1 MFVASKLP
9 KNNGSSGWVE
19 MLPKRQPKPALQAS
33 VTADIVIIGAG
44 FAGLS
49 CARQIVRN
57 DPKAK
62 VVILEAG
69 LVGEGASG
77 RNSGFIIDLP
87 HEVSAEG
94 LGGGSLDRA
103 RRDIKLY
110 RTAIELGRELAEEHG
125 WGREVFDPCGRFSVA
140 RGIQGDEHILSYGK
154 QLDALGE
161 QYTLLDRQAISDVTG
176 SPAYTSG
183 MFMPGTVMIQPADY
197 IRRMADTFK
206 DPVQVYEQT
215 PALSFKNVGGAWVV
229 KTPKG
234 VVTAGKVILANNGH
248 AQSFGFFKGQLLHVF
263 TYASLTERFDPKRLP
278 GQRTWAAT
286 PALPMGTT
294 IRRIIDGNSD
304 RILVRWRYSY
314 NPTLTIGDRQVNSA
328 GRVHDGK
335 FITRFP
341 ALKGLRMEHR
351 WGGPMALTW
360 NSVPAFGEL
369 ENGVISACGCNG
381 LGASKSSAAGIAA
394 ADMALG
400 IDSELVQIL
409 SAYDKPK
416 QLPPQPFLTLGAK
429 ANMKFKEMRAGD
441 E

>member
-1 MFVASKLP
+1 MFVASRLP

-197 IRRMADTFK
+197 IRRMADTFT
-206 DPVQVYEQT
+206 DPVQVHEQT

-294 IRRIIDGNSD
+294 IRRISDGNSD

-314 NPTLTIGDRQVNSA
+314 NPTLTVGDRQVNSA
-328 GRVHDGK
+328 GRVHDDK

-341 ALKGLRMEHR
+341 TLKGLRMEHR

>member
-1 MFVASKLP
+1 MYVASKLP
-9 KNNGSSGWVE
+9 SHPGSCGWVE
-19 MLPKRQPKPALQAS
+19 LLPPRLANAALDGAVS
-33 VTADIVIIGAG
+33 ADVAIIGGG

-49 CARQIVRN
+49 AARQLMRR
-57 DPKAK
+57 DPTLK
-62 VVILEAG
+62 VVLLEAG

-94 LGGGSLDRA
+94 LGGGSLERA
-103 RRDIKLY
+103 RRDIRMY
-110 RTAIELGRELAEEHG
+110 RTAIDMGRELAEAHG
-125 WGREVFDPCGRFSVA
+125 WGKDVFDPCGRFSVA
-140 RGIQGDEHILSYGK
+140 RGTQGDAHILAYAR

-161 QYTLLDRQAISDVTG
+161 PCEHLDTRQIGAVTG

-183 MFMPGTVMIQPADY
+183 LFMPGTVMIQPAAY
-197 IRRMADTFK
+197 VRRFADALAGA
-206 DPVQVYEQT
+206 VQVYERT
-215 PALSFKNVGGAWVV
+215 PALSFRQAGDAWVI

-263 TYASLTERFDPKRLP
+263 TYASLTERFAPERLP

-294 IRRIIDGNSD
+294 VRRIRDGDSD

-314 NPTLTIGDRQVNSA
+314 NPSLTIGDSQVNSA

-335 FITRFP
+335 FLTRFP
-341 ALKGLRMEHR
+341 ALKGLRMEYR

-360 NSVPAFGEL
+360 NSVPAFGEVDR
-369 ENGVISACGCNG
+369 GVFSACGCNG

-394 ADMALG
+394 ADQALG
-400 IDSELVQIL
+400 VSSELVEIFTGF
-409 SAYDKPK
+409 DKPK
-416 QLPPQPFLTLGAK
+416 PLPPQPFLTIGAK
-429 ANMKFKEMRAGD
+429 ANMKFKELRAGD

>member
-1 MFVASKLP
+1 MPS
-9 KNNGSSGWVE
+9 NNGSSGWVE
-19 MLPKRQPKPALQAS
+19 MLPARFANAALDGA
-33 VTADIVIIGAG
+33 VTADVAIIGGG

-49 CARQIVRN
+49 AARQLMRR
-57 DPKAK
+57 DPTLK
-62 VVILEAG
+62 VVLLEAG
-69 LVGEGASG
+69 IVGDGASG

-103 RRDIKLY
+103 RRDIKMY
-110 RTAIELGRELAEEHG
+110 RTAIDMGRELAEAHG
-125 WGREVFDPCGRFSVA
+125 WGRDVFDPCGRFSVA
-140 RGIQGDEHILSYGK
+140 RGEQGDTHILAYGK

-161 QYTLLDRQAISDVTG
+161 PYELLDTRQIGAVTG

-183 MFMPGTVMIQPADY
+183 MFMPGTVMIQPAAY
-197 IRRMADTFK
+197 VRRFADALAG
-206 DPVQVYEQT
+206 DVQVYEQT
-215 PALSFKNVGGAWVV
+215 PALSFKQVGGAWVI

-234 VVTAGKVILANNGH
+234 VVTAGKIILANNGH

-263 TYASLTERFDPKRLP
+263 TYASLTERFDPRRLP

-294 IRRIIDGNSD
+294 VRRISDGDSD

-314 NPTLTIGDRQVNSA
+314 NPSLTIGDGQVNSA

-335 FITRFP
+335 FLTRFP
-341 ALKGLRMEHR
+341 SLKGLRMEYR
-351 WGGPMALTW
+351 WGGPIALTW
-360 NSVPAFGEL
+360 NSVPAFGEVDR
-369 ENGVISACGCNG
+369 GVFSACGCNG

-394 ADMALG
+394 ADQALG
-400 IDSELVQIL
+400 LRSELVEIF
-409 SAYDKPK
+409 SGFDKPK
-416 QLPPQPFLTLGAK
+416 QLPPQPFLTIGAK
-429 ANMKFKEMRAGD
+429 ANMKLKELRAGD

>member
-1 MFVASKLP
+1 MYVAAKMPS
-9 KNNGSSGWVE
+9 NNGSSGWAE
-19 MLPKRQPKPALQAS
+19 MLPPRVASGALDSA
-33 VTADIVIIGAG
+33 VTADVAIIGGG

-49 CARQIVRN
+49 AARQLLRRE
-57 DPKAK
+57 PTLK
-62 VVILEAG
+62 VVLLEAG
-69 LVGEGASG
+69 IVGEGASG

-94 LGGGSLDRA
+94 LGGGSLERA
-103 RRDIKLY
+103 RRDITMY
-110 RTAIELGRELAEEHG
+110 RTAIDMGRELAEAHG
-125 WGREVFDPCGRFSVA
+125 WGKAVFDPCGRFSVA
-140 RGIQGDEHILSYGK
+140 RGTQGDAHILAYAR

-161 QYTLLDRQAISDVTG
+161 PYELLDTVQIGAVTG

-183 MFMPGTVMIQPADY
+183 LFMPGTVMIQPAAY
-197 IRRMADTFK
+197 VRCFADALAGA
-206 DPVQVYEQT
+206 VQLYEQT
-215 PALSFKNVGGAWVV
+215 PALSFKQVGGAWVIR
-229 KTPKG
+229 TPKG
-234 VVTAGKVILANNGH
+234 VVTAGKIILANNGH
-248 AQSFGFFKGQLLHVF
+248 AQSFGFFKGKLLHVF

-294 IRRIIDGNSD
+294 VRRISDGDSD

-314 NPTLTIGDRQVNSA
+314 NPSLTIGDRQVESA

-335 FITRFP
+335 FLTRFP
-341 ALKGLRMEHR
+341 TLEGLRMEYR

-369 ENGVISACGCNG
+369 DRGVFAACGCNG

-394 ADMALG
+394 ADQALG
-400 IDSELVQIL
+400 VRSELVEIF
-409 SAYDKPK
+409 SGFDKPK
-416 QLPPQPFLTLGAK
+416 QLPPQPFLTIGAK
-429 ANMKFKEMRAGD
+429 ANMKLKELWAGD

>member
-1 MFVASKLP
+1 MYVASKMP
-9 KNNGSSGWVE
+9 SNHGSSGWTE
-19 MLPKRQPKPALQAS
+19 MLPPRVANAALDSA
-33 VTADIVIIGAG
+33 VTADVAIIGGG

-49 CARQIVRN
+49 AARQLTRR
-57 DPKAK
+57 DPTLK
-62 VVILEAG
+62 VVLLEAG
-69 LVGEGASG
+69 TVGEGASG

-110 RTAIELGRELAEEHG
+110 RTAIDMGRELAEAQG
-125 WGREVFDPCGRFSVA
+125 WGKAVFDPCGRFSVA
-140 RGIQGDEHILSYGK
+140 RGAQGDEHILSYAR

-161 QYTLLDRQAISDVTG
+161 PYELLDTRQIGAVTG

-183 MFMPGTVMIQPADY
+183 LFMPGTVMIQPAAY
-197 IRRMADTFK
+197 VRRFADALAGA
-206 DPVQVYEQT
+206 VRVYEQT
-215 PALSFKNVGGAWVV
+215 PALSFKQVGGAWVI

-234 VVTAGKVILANNGH
+234 VVTAGKIILANNGH

-263 TYASLTERFDPKRLP
+263 TYASLTEPFDPKRLP

-294 IRRIIDGNSD
+294 VRRISDGDSD

-314 NPTLTIGDRQVNSA
+314 NPSLTIGDSQVGSA

-335 FITRFP
+335 FLTRFP
-341 ALKGLRMEHR
+341 SLKGLRMEYR

-360 NSVPAFGEL
+360 NSVPAFGEVDR
-369 ENGVISACGCNG
+369 GVFAACGCNG

-394 ADMALG
+394 ADQALG
-400 IDSELVQIL
+400 VRSELVEIF
-409 SAYDKPK
+409 SGFDKPK
-416 QLPPQPFLTLGAK
+416 QLPPQPFLTIGAK
-429 ANMKFKEMRAGD
+429 ANMKLKELRAGD

>member
-9 KNNGSSGWVE
+9 NNNGSSGWVE
-19 MLPKRQPKPALQAS
+19 MLPRRIPKPALERS
-33 VTADIVIIGAG
+33 VTADVAIIGAG

-49 CARQIVRN
+49 AARQLVRL
-57 DPKAK
+57 DPKLN

-87 HEVSAEG
+87 HEVSAQG

-103 RRDIKLY
+103 RRDIKMY
-110 RTAIELGRELAEEHG
+110 RTAIDMGRELAEAHG
-125 WGREVFDPCGRFSVA
+125 WGKEIFDTCGRFSVA
-140 RGIQGDEHILSYGK
+140 RGAHGDEHILSYGK

-161 QYTLLDRQAISDVTG
+161 PYKLLNTKEIGEVTG
-176 SPAYTSG
+176 SNAYTSG

-197 IRRMADTFK
+197 VRHFADSFSQ
-206 DPVQVYEQT
+206 PVTLYERT
-215 PALSFKNVGGAWVV
+215 PAVSFNQVGGSWVI
-229 KTPKG
+229 KTPGG
-234 VVTAGKVILANNGH
+234 VVTAGKIILANNGH
-248 AQSFGFFKGQLLHVF
+248 AQSFGFFKGELLHVF

-294 IRRIIDGNSD
+294 VRRISDGDAD
-304 RILVRWRYSY
+304 RILVRWRYTY
-314 NPTLTIGDRQVNSA
+314 NPGLTIGDSQVNSA
-328 GRVHDGK
+328 GRVHDEK
-335 FITRFP
+335 FLTRFP
-341 ALKGLRMEHR
+341 TLKGLRMEHR

-360 NSVPAFGEL
+360 NSVPAFGEVAS
-369 ENGVISACGCNG
+369 GVIAACGCNG

-394 ADMALG
+394 ADKALG
-400 IDSELVQIL
+400 VNSELLQIFTG
-409 SAYDKPK
+409 YDRPK
-416 QLPPQPFLTLGAK
+416 KLPPQPFLTIGAK
-429 ANMKFKEMRAGD
+429 ANMKLKELRAGD

>member
-19 MLPKRQPKPALQAS
+19 MLPRRLAKPALES
-33 VTADIVIIGAG
+33 SITADVVVIGGG

-49 CARQIVRN
+49 AARQIVRL
-57 DPKAK
+57 DPTVK
-62 VVILEAG
+62 VVVLEAG
-69 LVGEGASG
+69 LVGDGASG

-110 RTAIELGRELAEEHG
+110 RTAIDLGMELAEEHS
-125 WGREVFDPCGRFSVA
+125 WGKEVFDPCGRYSVA
-140 RGIQGDEHILSYGK
+140 RGTQGDEHILSYGK

-161 QYTLLDRQAISDVTG
+161 KYELLNTREIGDVTG

-197 IRRMADTFK
+197 VRRFADTFR
-206 DPVQVYEQT
+206 DPVRVYEQT
-215 PALSFKNVGGAWVV
+215 PALSFKNVGGSWVV

-234 VVTAGKVILANNGH
+234 VITAGKVILANNGH

-278 GQRTWAAT
+278 GHRTWAAT

-294 IRRIIDGNSD
+294 IRRISDGDSD

-314 NPTLTIGDRQVNSA
+314 NPSLTIGDSQVNSA
-328 GRVHDGK
+328 GRVHDEK
-335 FITRFP
+335 FLTRFP
-341 ALKGLRMEHR
+341 TLKGLRMQYR

-360 NSVPAFGEL
+360 NSVPAFGEVAQ
-369 ENGVISACGCNG
+369 GVISACGCNG

-394 ADMALG
+394 ADLALG
-400 IDSELVQIL
+400 VKSELVDIL
-409 SAYDKPK
+409 KAYEKPK
-416 QLPPQPFLTLGAK
+416 QLPPQPFLTIGAK
-429 ANMKFKEMRAGD
+429 ANMKFKELRAGD

>member
-19 MLPKRQPKPALQAS
+19 MLPRRLAKPALES
-33 VTADIVIIGAG
+33 SITADVVVIGGG

-49 CARQIVRN
+49 AARQIVRL
-57 DPKAK
+57 DPTVK
-62 VVILEAG
+62 VVVLEAG
-69 LVGEGASG
+69 LVGDGASG

-110 RTAIELGRELAEEHG
+110 RTAIDLGMELAEEHS
-125 WGREVFDPCGRFSVA
+125 WGKEVFDPCGRYSVA
-140 RGIQGDEHILSYGK
+140 RGTQGDEHILSYGK

-161 QYTLLDRQAISDVTG
+161 KYELLNTREIGDVTG

-197 IRRMADTFK
+197 VRRFADTFR
-206 DPVQVYEQT
+206 DPVCVYEQT
-215 PALSFKNVGGAWVV
+215 PALSFKNVGGSWVV

-234 VVTAGKVILANNGH
+234 VITAGKVILANNGH

-278 GQRTWAAT
+278 GHRTWAAT

-294 IRRIIDGNSD
+294 IRRISDGDSD

-314 NPTLTIGDRQVNSA
+314 NPSLTIGDSQVNSA
-328 GRVHDGK
+328 GRVHDEK
-335 FITRFP
+335 FLTRFP
-341 ALKGLRMEHR
+341 TLKGLRMQYR

-360 NSVPAFGEL
+360 NSVPAFGEVAQ
-369 ENGVISACGCNG
+369 GVISACGCNG

-394 ADMALG
+394 ADLALG
-400 IDSELVQIL
+400 VKSELVDIL
-409 SAYDKPK
+409 KAYEKPK
-416 QLPPQPFLTLGAK
+416 QLPPQPFLTIGAK
-429 ANMKFKEMRAGD
+429 ANMKFKELRAGD

>member
-19 MLPKRQPKPALQAS
+19 MLPRRSGHASLEAS
-33 VTADIVIIGAG
+33 VTADIVIIGGG

-49 CARQIVRN
+49 AAWQIVRQ
-57 DPKAK
+57 DPKVK

-69 LVGEGASG
+69 LIGEGASG

-110 RTAIELGRELAEEHG
+110 RTAINLGRELADQHG
-125 WGREVFDPCGRFSVA
+125 WGREVFDPCGRYSVA
-140 RGIQGDEHILSYGK
+140 RGVQGDEHILSYGK

-161 QYTLLDRQAISDVTG
+161 PYTLLNTQEIGEVTG

-197 IRRMADTFK
+197 VRRVADALT
-206 DPVQVYEQT
+206 DPVHVYERT
-215 PALSFKNVGGAWVV
+215 PALSFKNVGGSWIV
-229 KTPKG
+229 KTPRG
-234 VVTAGKVILANNGH
+234 VVTAGKIILANNGH
-248 AQSFGFFKGQLLHVF
+248 AQSFGFFKSKMLHVF
-263 TYASLTERFDPKRLP
+263 TYASLTERFDPRRLKGLP
-278 GQRTWAAT
+278 TWAAT

-294 IRRIIDGNSD
+294 VRRIADGDAD

-314 NPTLTIGDRQVNSA
+314 NPSLTIGDAQVNSA
-328 GRVHDGK
+328 GRVHDEK
-335 FITRFP
+335 FLTRFP
-341 ALKGLRMEHR
+341 ALKGLRMEYR

-360 NSVPAFGEL
+360 NSVPLFGEI
-369 ENGVISACGCNG
+369 ESGIIAACACNG

-394 ADMALG
+394 ADLALG
-400 IDSELVQIL
+400 IKSELVEIM
-409 SAYDKPK
+409 SAYDQPK
-416 QLPPQPFLTLGAK
+416 QLPPQPFLTIGAK

>member
-19 MLPKRQPKPALQAS
+19 MLPRRLAKPALES
-33 VTADIVIIGAG
+33 SITADVVVIGGG

-49 CARQIVRN
+49 AARQIVRL
-57 DPKAK
+57 DPTVK

-69 LVGEGASG
+69 LVGAGASG

-110 RTAIELGRELAEEHG
+110 RTAIDLGMELADEHG
-125 WGREVFDPCGRFSVA
+125 WGKEVFDPCGRYSVA
-140 RGIQGDEHILSYGK
+140 RGTQGDEHILSYGK

-161 QYTLLDRQAISDVTG
+161 KYELLNTREIGDVTG

-197 IRRMADTFK
+197 VRRFADSFS
-206 DPVQVYEQT
+206 DPVRVYEQT
-215 PALSFKNVGGAWVV
+215 PALSFKNVGGSWVV

-234 VVTAGKVILANNGH
+234 VVTAGKVVLANNGH

-278 GQRTWAAT
+278 GHRTWAAT

-294 IRRIIDGNSD
+294 IRRISDGDSD

-314 NPTLTIGDRQVNSA
+314 NPSLTIGDSQVNSA
-328 GRVHDGK
+328 GRVHDEK
-335 FITRFP
+335 FLTRFP
-341 ALKGLRMEHR
+341 TLKGLRMQYR

-360 NSVPAFGEL
+360 NSVPAFGEVAQ
-369 ENGVISACGCNG
+369 GVISACGCNG
-381 LGASKSSAAGIAA
+381 LGASKSTAAGIAA
-394 ADMALG
+394 ADLALG
-400 IDSELVQIL
+400 VKSELVDIL
-409 SAYDKPK
+409 KGYDKPK
-416 QLPPQPFLTLGAK
+416 QLPPQPFLTIGAK
-429 ANMKFKEMRAGD
+429 ANMKYKELRAGD

>member
-1 MFVASKLP
+1 MYVASKMP
-9 KNNGSSGWVE
+9 SHHGCSGWTE
-19 MLPKRQPKPALQAS
+19 MLPPRVANAALDSA
-33 VTADIVIIGAG
+33 VTADVAIIGGG

-49 CARQIVRN
+49 AARQLTRR
-57 DPKAK
+57 DPTLK
-62 VVILEAG
+62 VVLLEAG
-69 LVGEGASG
+69 TVGEGASG

-103 RRDIKLY
+103 RRDITLY
-110 RTAIELGRELAEEHG
+110 RTAIDMGRELAEEHG
-125 WGREVFDPCGRFSVA
+125 WSKEVFDTCGRFSVA
-140 RGIQGDEHILSYGK
+140 RGTQGDEHILSYAR

-161 QYTLLDRQAISDVTG
+161 PYELLDTRQIGAVTG

-183 MFMPGTVMIQPADY
+183 LFMPGTVMIQPAAY
-197 IRRMADTFK
+197 VRRFANALAGALR
-206 DPVQVYEQT
+206 VYEQT
-215 PALSFKNVGGAWVV
+215 PALSFKQVGGAWVI

-234 VVTAGKVILANNGH
+234 VVTAGKIILANNGH

-294 IRRIIDGNSD
+294 VRRISDGDGD

-314 NPTLTIGDRQVNSA
+314 NPSLTIGDSQVDSA

-335 FITRFP
+335 FLTRFP
-341 ALKGLRMEHR
+341 SLKGLRMEYR

-360 NSVPAFGEL
+360 NSVPAFGEVDR
-369 ENGVISACGCNG
+369 GVFAACGCNG

-394 ADMALG
+394 ADQALG
-400 IDSELVQIL
+400 VRSELVEIF
-409 SAYDKPK
+409 SGFDKPR
-416 QLPPQPFLTLGAK
+416 QLPPQPFLTIGAK
-429 ANMKFKEMRAGD
+429 ANMKFKEWRAGD

>member
-1 MFVASKLP
+1 MYVASKIP
-9 KNNGSSGWVE
+9 GNNGSCGWVE
-19 MLPKRQPKPALQAS
+19 MLPQRIPRAALNEA
-33 VTADIVIIGAG
+33 VIADVAIIGGG

-49 CARQIVRN
+49 AARQLVRR
-57 DPKAK
+57 DPRLK
-62 VVILEAG
+62 VVVLEAG
-69 LVGEGASG
+69 VVGEGASG

-103 RRDIKLY
+103 KRDITMY
-110 RTAIELGRELAEEHG
+110 RTAIELGREMAELHG
-125 WGREVFDPCGRFSVA
+125 WGRDVFDPCGRYSVA
-140 RGIQGDEHILSYGK
+140 RGAQGDAHILAYGK

-161 QYTLLDRQAISDVTG
+161 RHQLLDTRQIAEITG

-183 MFMPGTVMIQPADY
+183 MFMPGTVMIQPAAY
-197 IRRMADTFK
+197 VRRFADALGE
-206 DPVQVYEQT
+206 PVRVYEQT
-215 PALSFKNVGGAWVV
+215 PALSFRQVGADWVI

-234 VVTAGKVILANNGH
+234 VVSAGRIILANNGH
-248 AQSFGFFKGQLLHVF
+248 AQSFGFFKGKLLHVF
-263 TYASLTERFDPKRLP
+263 TYASLTERFDPRRLP

-294 IRRIIDGNSD
+294 VRRIRDGDGD

-314 NPTLTIGDRQVNSA
+314 NPSLTIGDGQVNRA

-335 FITRFP
+335 FLTRFP
-341 ALKGLRMEHR
+341 GLKGLGMEYR

-360 NSVPAFGEL
+360 NSVPAFGEV
-369 ENGVISACGCNG
+369 ERGVFSACGCNG

-394 ADMALG
+394 ADQALG
-400 IDSELVQIL
+400 VSSELLDIFTGF
-409 SAYDKPK
+409 DKPR

-429 ANMKFKEMRAGD
+429 ANMKFKELRAGD

>member
-9 KNNGSSGWVE
+9 ENNGSSGWVE
-19 MLPKRQPKPALQAS
+19 MLPRRMGKPALES
-33 VTADIVIIGAG
+33 SITADVVVIGGG

-49 CARQIVRN
+49 AARQIVRL
-57 DPKAK
+57 DPTVK

-69 LVGEGASG
+69 LVGDGASG

-110 RTAIELGRELAEEHG
+110 RIAIDLGLELAEEHG
-125 WGREVFDPCGRFSVA
+125 WGKEVFDPCGRYSVA
-140 RGIQGDEHILSYGK
+140 RGTQGDEHILSYGK

-161 QYTLLDRQAISDVTG
+161 KYELLNTREIGDVTG
-176 SPAYTSG
+176 SAAYTSG

-197 IRRMADTFK
+197 VRRFADTFR
-206 DPVQVYEQT
+206 DPVRVYEQT
-215 PALSFKNVGGAWVV
+215 PALSFKNVGGSWVV

-278 GQRTWAAT
+278 GHRTWAAT

-294 IRRIIDGNSD
+294 IRRISDGDND

-314 NPTLTIGDRQVNSA
+314 NPSLTIGDSQVNSA
-328 GRVHDGK
+328 GRVHDEK
-335 FITRFP
+335 FLTRFP
-341 ALKGLRMEHR
+341 TLKGLRMQYR

-360 NSVPAFGEL
+360 NSVPAFGEVAQ
-369 ENGVISACGCNG
+369 GVISACGCNG
-381 LGASKSSAAGIAA
+381 LGASKSTAAGIAA
-394 ADMALG
+394 ADLALG
-400 IDSELVQIL
+400 VKSELVDIL
-409 SAYDKPK
+409 KGYDKPK
-416 QLPPQPFLTLGAK
+416 QLPPQPFLTIGAK
-429 ANMKFKEMRAGD
+429 ANMKYKELRAGD

>member
-9 KNNGSSGWVE
+9 SNNGRSGWME
-19 MLPKRQPKPALQAS
+19 MLPRRLARPALQGS
-33 VTADIVIIGAG
+33 VMADIVIIGAG

-49 CARQIVRN
+49 CARQIVRS
-57 DPKAK
+57 DPTVK
-62 VVILEAG
+62 VVVLEAG
-69 LVGEGASG
+69 RVGEGASG

-87 HEVSAEG
+87 HEVSAQG

-110 RTAIELGRELAEEHG
+110 RSAIELGQELAQEHG
-125 WGREVFDPCGRFSVA
+125 WGRDVFDPCGRFSVA
-140 RGIQGDEHILSYGK
+140 RGVQGDEHILGYGK

-161 QYTLLDRQAISDVTG
+161 PYTLLDRQAITAVTG
-176 SPAYTSG
+176 SQAYTSG

-197 IRRMADTFK
+197 VRRMADTLQ
-206 DPVQVYEQT
+206 DPVRVYEQT
-215 PALSFKNVGGAWVV
+215 PALSFETVGGAWRV

-234 VVTAGKVILANNGH
+234 TVTAGKVILANNGH

-263 TYASLTERFDPKRLP
+263 TYASLTERFDPRRLP
-278 GQRTWAAT
+278 GHRTWAAT

-294 IRRIIDGNSD
+294 VRRISDGDSD

-328 GRVHDGK
+328 GRVHDAK
-335 FITRFP
+335 FLTRFP
-341 ALKGLRMEHR
+341 TLKGLRMEHR
-351 WGGPMALTW
+351 WGGAMALTW
-360 NSVPAFGEL
+360 NSVPAFGEVAA
-369 ENGVISACGCNG
+369 GVISACGCNG

-394 ADMALG
+394 ADLALG

-409 SAYDKPK
+409 SAYDKPR
-416 QLPPQPFLTLGAK
+416 QLPPQPLLTLGAK

>member
-197 IRRMADTFK
+197 IRRMADTFT

-294 IRRIIDGNSD
+294 IRRISDGNSD

-328 GRVHDGK
+328 GRVHDDK

-341 ALKGLRMEHR
+341 TLKGLRMEHR

>member
-19 MLPKRQPKPALQAS
+19 MLPRCFAKPALESS
-33 VTADIVIIGAG
+33 VMADVVVIGGG

-49 CARQIVRN
+49 AARQIVRL
-57 DPKAK
+57 DPTVK
-62 VVILEAG
+62 VVVLEAG
-69 LVGEGASG
+69 LVGDGASG

-110 RTAIELGRELAEEHG
+110 RTAIDLGMELADEHG
-125 WGREVFDPCGRFSVA
+125 WGKEVFDPCGRYSVA
-140 RGIQGDEHILSYGK
+140 RGTQGDEHILSYGK

-161 QYTLLDRQAISDVTG
+161 KYELLNTREIGDVTG

-197 IRRMADTFK
+197 VRRFADSFS
-206 DPVQVYEQT
+206 DPVRVYEQT
-215 PALSFKNVGGAWVV
+215 PALSFKNVGGSWVV

-278 GQRTWAAT
+278 GHRTWAAT

-294 IRRIIDGNSD
+294 IRRISDGDND
-304 RILVRWRYSY
+304 RILVRWQYSY
-314 NPTLTIGDRQVNSA
+314 NPSLTIGDSQVNSA
-328 GRVHDGK
+328 GRVHDEK
-335 FITRFP
+335 FLTRFP
-341 ALKGLRMEHR
+341 TLKGLRMQYR

-360 NSVPAFGEL
+360 NSVPAFGEVAQ
-369 ENGVISACGCNG
+369 GVISACGCNG
-381 LGASKSSAAGIAA
+381 LGASKSTAAGIAA
-394 ADMALG
+394 ADLALG
-400 IDSELVQIL
+400 VKSELVDIL
-409 SAYDKPK
+409 KGYDKPK
-416 QLPPQPFLTLGAK
+416 QLPPQPFLTIGAK
-429 ANMKFKEMRAGD
+429 ANMKYKELRAGD

>member
-19 MLPKRQPKPALQAS
+19 MLPRRLAKPALES
-33 VTADIVIIGAG
+33 SITADVVVIGGG

-49 CARQIVRN
+49 AARQIVRL
-57 DPKAK
+57 DPTVK

-69 LVGEGASG
+69 LVGAGASG

-110 RTAIELGRELAEEHG
+110 RTAIDLGMELADEHG
-125 WGREVFDPCGRFSVA
+125 WGKEVFDPCGRYSVA
-140 RGIQGDEHILSYGK
+140 RGTQGDEHILSYGK

-161 QYTLLDRQAISDVTG
+161 KYELLNTREIGDVTG

-197 IRRMADTFK
+197 VRRFADSFS
-206 DPVQVYEQT
+206 DPVRVYEQT
-215 PALSFKNVGGAWVV
+215 PALSFKNVGGSWVV

-278 GQRTWAAT
+278 GHRTWAAT

-294 IRRIIDGNSD
+294 IRRISDGDND

-314 NPTLTIGDRQVNSA
+314 NPSLTIGDSQVNSA
-328 GRVHDGK
+328 GRVHDEK
-335 FITRFP
+335 FLTRFP
-341 ALKGLRMEHR
+341 TLKGLRMQYR

-360 NSVPAFGEL
+360 NSVPAFGEVAQ
-369 ENGVISACGCNG
+369 GVISACGCNG
-381 LGASKSSAAGIAA
+381 LGASKSTAAGIAA
-394 ADMALG
+394 ADLALG
-400 IDSELVQIL
+400 VKSELVDIL
-409 SAYDKPK
+409 KGYDKPK
-416 QLPPQPFLTLGAK
+416 QLPPQPFLTIGAK
-429 ANMKFKEMRAGD
+429 ANMKYKELRAGD

>member
-1 MFVASKLP
+1 MYTASKLP
-9 KNNGSSGWVE
+9 SNNGSSGWVE
-19 MLPKRQPKPALQAS
+19 MLPRRQAKAVLNRA
-33 VTADIVIIGAG
+33 VTADVAIIGGG

-49 CARQIVRN
+49 AARQLVRR
-57 DPKAK
+57 DPTLK
-62 VVILEAG
+62 VVVLEAG

-94 LGGGSLDRA
+94 LGGGSLERA

-110 RTAIELGRELAEEHG
+110 RTAIDLGRELADLHG
-125 WGREVFDPCGRFSVA
+125 WGKEVFDPCGRFSVA
-140 RGIQGDEHILSYGK
+140 RGTQGDEHILSYGK

-161 QYTLLDRQAISDVTG
+161 RYELLDTRQIGEVTG

-183 MFMPGTVMIQPADY
+183 MFMPGTVMIQPAAY
-197 IRRMADTFK
+197 VRRFADALA

-215 PALSFKNVGGAWVV
+215 PALSFKQVGGAWVI
-229 KTPKG
+229 KTPNG
-234 VVTAGKVILANNGH
+234 MVSAGKIILANNGH
-248 AQSFGFFKGQLLHVF
+248 AQSFGFFKGKLLHVF
-263 TYASLTERFDPKRLP
+263 TYASLTERFDPRLLP

-294 IRRIIDGNSD
+294 VRRISDGDSD

-314 NPTLTIGDRQVNSA
+314 NPSLTIGDGQVNSA

-335 FITRFP
+335 FATRFP
-341 ALKGLRMEHR
+341 TLKGLRMEYR

-360 NSVPAFGEL
+360 NSVPAFGEVDS
-369 ENGVISACGCNG
+369 GVIAACGCNG

-394 ADMALG
+394 ADLAVG

-416 QLPPQPFLTLGAK
+416 PLPPQPFLTIGAK
-429 ANMKFKEMRAGD
+429 ANMKFKELRAGD

>member
-9 KNNGSSGWVE
+9 ENNGSSGWVE
-19 MLPKRQPKPALQAS
+19 MLPRRMGNPALEGS
-33 VTADIVIIGAG
+33 ITADVVVIGGG

-49 CARQIVRN
+49 AARQIVRL
-57 DPKAK
+57 DPTAK
-62 VVILEAG
+62 VAILEAG
-69 LVGEGASG
+69 LIGDGASG

-110 RTAIELGRELAEEHG
+110 RTAIDLGMELADERS
-125 WGREVFDPCGRFSVA
+125 WGKEVFDPCGRYSVA
-140 RGIQGDEHILSYGK
+140 RGTQGDEHILSYGK

-161 QYTLLDRQAISDVTG
+161 KYELLNTREIGDVTG

-197 IRRMADTFK
+197 VRRFADSFR
-206 DPVQVYEQT
+206 DPVRVYEQT
-215 PALSFKNVGGAWVV
+215 PALSFKSVGGSWVV

-263 TYASLTERFDPKRLP
+263 TYASLTERFDPRRLP
-278 GQRTWAAT
+278 GHRTWAAT

-294 IRRIIDGNSD
+294 IRRISDGDSD

-314 NPTLTIGDRQVNSA
+314 NPGLTIGDSQVNSA
-328 GRVHDGK
+328 GRVHDEK
-335 FITRFP
+335 FLTRFP
-341 ALKGLRMEHR
+341 TLKGLGMQYR

-360 NSVPAFGEL
+360 NSVPAFGEVAQ
-369 ENGVISACGCNG
+369 GVISACGCNG
-381 LGASKSSAAGIAA
+381 LGASKSTAAGIAA
-394 ADMALG
+394 ANLALG
-400 IDSELVQIL
+400 VKSELVDIL
-409 SAYDKPK
+409 KGYDKPK
-416 QLPPQPFLTLGAK
+416 QLPPQPFLTIGAK
-429 ANMKFKEMRAGD
+429 ANMKYKELRAGD